1 MLTRREVSSPT
12 PQGYLNRN
20 EKKKKCKAYLSN
32 LWMTQA
38 DKDTWSSEWL
48 SLDSRNYL
56 TEEALKESEMFK

>member
-1 MLTRREVSSPT
+1 MLTWSLKSYATGLLE
-12 PQGYLNRN
+12 Q
-20 EKKKKCKAYLSN
+20 EWKKTCKAYLSN

-56 TEEALKESEMFK
+56 TEETLKELEMFK